1 MRSVSAAPHQ
11 IDRRVLSEVISTV
24 ASSLELDE
32 VLRSV
37 VRLLS
42 EASAVHA
49 CFVYL
54 IERRGQQLVL
64 RGASAP
70 YERLVGTIALNRG
83 EGLGW
88 AAVESRRPAFI
99 RDRAAND
106 PRFFPVPEID
116 DPRFQSL
123 VSVPVLGRDGA
134 PIGTITM
141 HTEAPREFSEAE
153 VEFLVSCGSLVAGAV
168 ENARLYSEA
177 RRRVWELE
185 HLAQLGEAA
194 AASDTIDELL
204 AAVADRARE
213 LLAAREC
220 LIYLVDRARDVLR
233 VRGGAPASAVDSA
246 RETIGTAELGP
257 ELARSGRH
265 ATVAVPLIAD
275 EDLVGLLIAVDSD
288 AVELARAAA
297 NQLALAIRKIELIEQ
312 LRERNRIRDF
322 LDALAG
328 GHASPGTAERL
339 GVNLERPHVVLLAA
353 GAGPRL
359 ERRLGA
365 TVPGAL
371 IDHRDGE
378 LRALLP
384 VASSG
389 RIAVELGRADAGA
402 IGLSNPCLG
411 AAAFAAGFDEAR
423 YALLGAQLLEP
434 DSGVMGYEDL
444 GAYQYLLRT
453 VMEPDAR
460 DASRERIAVLAAY
473 DGEHR
478 TALVATLEAFLV
490 RRGNLSATSAALYIH
505 PNTLRQRLHRIAEL
519 AGIDLATEDWLK
531 LEIALKLARLHRR
544 HGDDPHMPGGR

>member
-1 MRSVSAAPHQ
+1 
-11 IDRRVLSEVISTV
+11 VLYEVISTV
-24 ASSLELDE
+24 GSTLELDE

-42 EASAVHA
+42 DASAVHA

-54 IERRGQQLVL
+54 IEERGERLVL
-64 RGASAP
+64 RAASAP
-70 YERLVGTIALNRG
+70 YDELVGIAGLARG

-99 RDRAAND
+99 RDGAEQD
-106 PRFFPVPEID
+106 PRFKHVPGID

-123 VSVPVLGRDGA
+123 VSVPMLGRDGA
-134 PIGTITM
+134 AIGTITM

-168 ENARLYSEA
+168 ENARLYSDA
-177 RRRVWELE
+177 RRRVWDLE

-194 AASDTIDELL
+194 AAADTIDELL
-204 AAVADRARE
+204 AAAAEPARE

-220 LIYLVDRARDVLR
+220 LIYRVDRARDVLR
-233 VRGGAPASAVDSA
+233 VRGGAPPDAVEEA
-246 RETIGTAELGP
+246 RETIGTSELGP

-288 AVELARAAA
+288 AVELARAVA
-297 NQLALAIRKIELIEQ
+297 NQLALAVRKIELIEQ

-322 LDALAG
+322 LDALAAG
-328 GHASPGTAERL
+328 RASAQAAERL
-339 GVNLERPHVVLLAA
+339 GVNLGRPHVVLLAA

-359 ERRLGA
+359 ERHVGA
-365 TVPGAL
+365 AVPGAL
-371 IDHRDGE
+371 IDSRDGE

-384 VASSG
+384 AASDGRVAF
-389 RIAVELGRADAGA
+389 ELDRADATA
-402 IGLSNPCLG
+402 VGLSNPCSG

-423 YALLGAQLLEP
+423 YALLGAQLLAP
-434 DSGVMGYEDL
+434 PGGVMAYEDL

-453 VMEPDAR
+453 AIEPGAR
-460 DASRERIAVLAAY
+460 DAARERLAVLAAY
-473 DGEHR
+473 DADHR
-478 TALVATLEAFLV
+478 TALVATLEAFLA
-490 RRGNLSATSAALYIH
+490 RRGNISATSSALYIH
-505 PNTLRQRLHRIAEL
+505 PNTLRQRLHRIGEL
-519 AGIDLATEDWLK
+519 TGIDLATEDWLK
-531 LEIALKLARLHRR
+531 LEIALRLARLSQAR
-544 HGDDPHMPGGR
+544 GDDPHIPGARSV